1 MLKLRAMVFA
11 VALPAVLLGGGTGVT
26 AGGKDKNRRDC
37 FNTRE
42 INVMRSLDD
51 KHVFVKAGTSR
62 NYLLTM
68 DACPGLGAAR
78 KLQVFEATS
87 RVCGDG
93 TSLLSFEVPATGAMR
108 CRVAKVDSVKDRAE
122 AEDRIAPEHPRQQ
135 P

>member
-1 MLKLRAMVFA
+1 MLKLRAMVLA
-11 VALPAVLLGGGTGVT
+11 VALPAVLLAGVAGVT
-26 AGGKDKNRRDC
+26 AGGKDKKRRDC
-37 FNTRE
+37 FNTRD

-68 DACPGLGAAR
+68 DACPGLSLAR

-93 TSLLSFEVPATGAMR
+93 TSLVSFEAPATGAMR
-108 CRVAKVDSVKDRAE
+108 CRVAKIDPVKDLAE
-122 AEDRIAPEHPRQQ
+122 AEELSAPEAPRK
-135 P
+135 